1 METTNDTTN
10 KYKCGRCGFSC
21 KYRYILVRHLEGKRT
36 CKPLI
41 SNVTCSDLLTQL
53 DEQQKRNSVLFCNK
67 CGKGFNTAQGVA
79 KHEKKCVAASATV
92 KEEQSTDNK
101 QLLETLL
108 KEFAEQKEH
117 QHQQEQEIK
126 TLKQV
131 LMNQNIPI
139 SHTTTNIGTQNNNI
153 TNNVTQ
159 NINIIV
165 PFGQENTDFIK
176 HLVNFMNDCCSRPE
190 SGVTK
195 IIKTIHFHPNRPEN
209 YNITFADGKIMTYDG
224 EEWSVPPSKNKVL
237 DDTIEKAVDI
247 MDTHYITKL
256 ETDPD
261 PKHIITKSSMIAF
274 QRKIHR
280 KDLEVIRGL
289 RRNTEQLIK
298 AETEKVH
305 SKHPN
310 LPSTQ

>member
-1 METTNDTTN
+1 MENQNNVIVENTDNTLYKCDRCGYTT
-10 KYKCGRCGFSC
+10 KYKWAL
-21 KYRYILVRHLEGKRT
+21 IRHLEGKRV
-36 CKPLI
+36 CQPLI
-41 SNVTCSDLLTQL
+41 SDISCEDVLKKYQEERARDSAFICSNCNKGFKTRQGLYLHNKKCKDDNEGEINNTPENNQIFQTLLKGFA
-53 DEQQKRNSVLFCNK
+53 EQQKEIKS
-67 CGKGFNTAQGVA
+67 
-79 KHEKKCVAASATV
+79 
-92 KEEQSTDNK
+92 
-101 QLLETLL
+101 L
-108 KEFAEQKEH
+108 KEV
-117 QHQQEQEIK
+117 I
-126 TLKQV
+126 LS
-131 LMNQNIPI
+131 QNITLPK
-139 SHTTTNIGTQNNNI
+139 TTNNINTQNNI

-165 PFGQENTDFIK
+165 PFGEEKTDFIK
-176 HLVNFMNDCCSRPE
+176 QLVSFMNDCCSRPE

-247 MDTHYITKL
+247 MDNHYTTKL
-256 ETDPD
+256 ESDPD

-274 QRKIHR
+274 QRKMHR

-305 SKHPN
+305 SKYPN